1 MLGEAVVYIGHSNEE
16 IMNHRDNNRPQ
27 KWGNQKT
34 YSKAKDDESIIYG
47 IRAVIEAIS
56 AGRTLNKIMVQ
67 QGIQG
72 DLFKELKDLLKEKD
86 EVYQIVPIQKLNK
99 LTQNNHQGVVAF
111 ASPITYQKLEHIIPQ
126 IFERGEVP
134 LIFILDRITDVRNVG
149 AIARSAECNGVH
161 AIVVPA
167 RGNAQINADAIKTS
181 AGALNKIPVC
191 KELNLKD
198 SILLLKQSG
207 IKVVACTEKT
217 ENLLP
222 SINLLGPMAI
232 IMGSEED
239 GVSKEYIKMC
249 DDKVKIPMFGTIES
263 LNVAA
268 SATVVMY
275 EINRQRNAI

>member
-1 MLGEAVVYIGHSNEE
+1 MHEE
-16 IMNHRDNNRPQ
+16 RDRKQGWKQGNNKPY
-27 KWGNQKT
+27 KK
-34 YSKAKDDESIIYG
+34 KDDPSLLYG
-47 IRAVIEAIS
+47 IRAVIEAIQ
-56 AGRTLNKIMVQ
+56 AGRSISKIMVQ

-72 DLFKELKDLLKEKD
+72 DLFKELKDLLKEND

-99 LTQNNHQGVVAF
+99 LTQNNHQGVVAY
-111 ASPITYQKLEHIIPQ
+111 ASPIDYQKLDDLIPE
-126 IFERGEVP
+126 IFEKGETP

-149 AIARSAECNGVH
+149 AIARSAECNNVH

-167 RGNAQINADAIKTS
+167 RGNAQINADAVKTS
-181 AGALNKIPVC
+181 AGALNKIAVC

-222 SINLLGPMAI
+222 TTDLTGPIAI

-239 GVSKEYIKMC
+239 GVSKEYMKMC
-249 DDKVKIPMFGTIES
+249 DDFVKIPMFGTIES
-263 LNVAA
+263 LNVSA
-268 SATVVMY
+268 SASIVMY
-275 EINRQRNAI
+275 EINRQRS

>member
-1 MLGEAVVYIGHSNEE
+1 MLGEAVVSIGRSNDET
-16 IMNHRDNNRPQ
+16 MNQRENNRPQ
-27 KWGNQKT
+27 KWGNQKN
-34 YSKAKDDESIIYG
+34 YSKVKDDESIIYG

-72 DLFKELKDLLKEKD
+72 DLFKELKDLLKEKE

-126 IFERGEVP
+126 IFENGETP

-167 RGNAQINADAIKTS
+167 RGNAQINSDAVKTS

-217 ENLLP
+217 DNLLP
-222 SINLLGPMAI
+222 STNLTGPMAI

-249 DDKVKIPMFGTIES
+249 DDKIKIPMFGTIES

-275 EINRQRNAI
+275 EINRQRNEA